1 MFVRHVPR
9 CWHAANEVQ
18 ARLNVRFGSDSG
30 AEADIAGCRRCA
42 KSGREQL
49 QQTARLFDHFIGKL
63 QKMQRHLQ
71 TERFRGLEVNDELN
85 LRDLLHWQVG
95 GFRPLE
101 NAAGVNADSTIRIRN
116 TGPVS

>member
-1 MFVRHVPR
+1 
-9 CWHAANEVQ
+9 
-18 ARLNVRFGSDSG
+18 
-30 AEADIAGCRRCA
+30 
-42 KSGREQL
+42 L